1 MRIKMEEEKNKDDG
15 SLSFLNIPR
24 DKNSRHFNCPEITQQ
39 KLTNLTFWVID
50 YMDGVSTKFGKDRVL
65 VMIKENLEDKDSD
78 AKKFFTNSQEI
89 KYVLGKIKEMDKFPR
104 KVTMRASGNRY
115 YLE

>member
-1 MRIKMEEEKNKDDG
+1 MKIKMEEEKNKDDG

-50 YMDGVSTKFGKDRVL
+50 YMEACPPS
-65 VMIKENLEDKDSD
+65 S
-78 AKKFFTNSQEI
+78 
-89 KYVLGKIKEMDKFPR
+89 GKIGR
-104 KVTMRASGNRY
+104 LS
-115 YLE
+115 

>member
-1 MRIKMEEEKNKDDG
+1 MEENKNKDDG

-50 YMDGVSTKFGKDRVL
+50 YMDGVSTKFAH
-65 VMIKENLEDKDSD
+65 IKGVGRGTEDS
-78 AKKFFTNSQEI
+78 
-89 KYVLGKIKEMDKFPR
+89 L
-104 KVTMRASGNRY
+104 
-115 YLE
+115 

>member
-1 MRIKMEEEKNKDDG
+1 MKIKMEEEKNKDDG

-24 DKNSRHFNCPEITQQ
+24 DKNTRHFNCPEITQQ

-50 YMDGVSTKFGKDRVL
+50 YMDGVSTKFGKDRAL
-65 VMIKENLEDKDSD
+65 VMIK
-78 AKKFFTNSQEI
+78 KKFFTNSQEI

>member
-1 MRIKMEEEKNKDDG
+1 MEEEKNKDDG

-50 YMDGVSTKFGKDRVL
+50 YMDGVSTKFGKDRAL

-78 AKKFFTNSQEI
+78 AKKLA
-89 KYVLGKIKEMDKFPR
+89 KKILKPEFYEAIMER
-104 KVTMRASGNRY
+104 HNAA
-115 YLE
+115 

>member
-1 MRIKMEEEKNKDDG
+1 M
-15 SLSFLNIPR
+15 
-24 DKNSRHFNCPEITQQ
+24 
-39 KLTNLTFWVID
+39 TNLTFWVID
-50 YMDGVSTKFGKDRVL
+50 YMDGVSTKFGKDRAL

>member
-1 MRIKMEEEKNKDDG
+1 MEEEKNKDDG

-50 YMDGVSTKFGKDRVL
+50 YMDGVSTKFGKDRAL

-89 KYVLGKIKEMDKFPR
+89 KDDRLLMLLDEIIDSAPGVPI
-104 KVTMRASGNRY
+104 GN
-115 YLE
+115 YLS

>member
-1 MRIKMEEEKNKDDG
+1 MKIKMEEEKNKDDG

-50 YMDGVSTKFGKDRVL
+50 YMDGVSTKFGKDRAL
-65 VMIKENLEDKDSD
+65 VMIKENLEDKEVMRR
-78 AKKFFTNSQEI
+78 NSLRTP
-89 KYVLGKIKEMDKFPR
+89 KRSSMFLVR
-104 KVTMRASGNRY
+104 
-115 YLE
+115 

>member
-1 MRIKMEEEKNKDDG
+1 MEEEKNKDDG

-50 YMDGVSTKFGKDRVL
+50 YMDGVSTKFGKDRAL
-65 VMIKENLEDKDSD
+65 VMIKENLEDKEVMRR
-78 AKKFFTNSQEI
+78 NSLRTP
-89 KYVLGKIKEMDKFPR
+89 KRSSTFLVR
-104 KVTMRASGNRY
+104 
-115 YLE
+115 